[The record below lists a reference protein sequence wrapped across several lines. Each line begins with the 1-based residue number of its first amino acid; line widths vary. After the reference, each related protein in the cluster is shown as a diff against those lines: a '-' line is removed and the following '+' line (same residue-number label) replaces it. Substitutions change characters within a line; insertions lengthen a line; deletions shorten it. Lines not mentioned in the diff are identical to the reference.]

1 MSVRVSKKIQSL
13 GITSVAVLV
22 LMAGIQ
28 SAEARRGKGIS
39 IGSSS
44 KSSTP
49 AASAKPDATKTGP
62 ASTTASQ
69 GSSSSKTF
77 VFVSMPKKEPTLD
90 ETNSGPP
97 PAFRNRPAPILQAS
111 AAGAP
116 DEERER
122 EAKIGIDLPPL
133 GAATV
138 IKAGATPGF
147 LLMN

>member
-1 MSVRVSKKIQSL
+1 M
-13 GITSVAVLV
+13 
-22 LMAGIQ
+22 
-28 SAEARRGKGIS
+28 
-39 IGSSS
+39 
-44 KSSTP
+44 
-49 AASAKPDATKTGP
+49 
-62 ASTTASQ
+62 
-69 GSSSSKTF
+69 
-77 VFVSMPKKEPTLD
+77 D

-122 EAKIGIDLPPL
+122 EAKIGIDLPSL
-133 GAATV
+133 GASTV